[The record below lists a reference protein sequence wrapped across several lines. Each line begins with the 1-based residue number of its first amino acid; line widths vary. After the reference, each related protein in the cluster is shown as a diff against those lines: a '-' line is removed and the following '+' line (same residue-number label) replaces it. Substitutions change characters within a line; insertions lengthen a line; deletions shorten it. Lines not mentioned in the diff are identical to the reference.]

1 MIKMSHRLKRLMRRV
16 TPLLGA
22 GMLLQASGCTFNF
35 NELLASL
42 TASVVNELVTGIV
55 LGAFNIAN
63 Y

>member
-1 MIKMSHRLKRLMRRV
+1 MIKMSHRLNRLMRRV

-22 GMLLQASGCTFNF
+22 GMLLQAGGCSVNF
-35 NELLASL
+35 TDLIAGL

-55 LGAFNIAN
+55 FGAFNIAN